1 MNDEIR
7 KQFQTIIREAQFK
20 INSLSPGYKVVL
32 LESER
37 TETDIQSDV
46 ARALHDR
53 EGAGLSGSD
62 APEFSAALTLDGA
75 SREEREL
82 IERALQESRAV
93 TDFAR

>member
-20 INSLSPGYKVVL
+20 INSLSSGYKVVL

-37 TETDIQSDV
+37 TEADVQSDV

-53 EGAGLSGSD
+53 EGIGLGGSD
-62 APEFSAALTLDGA
+62 APEFAAPHSLDSA
-75 SREEREL
+75 SREDREL
-82 IERALQESRAV
+82 IERALQESSGLEV
-93 TDFAR
+93 QK